1 MSATPLLNTR
11 KALIRAGMAPSL
23 ASRLAKTRGTDEPLA
38 AWVAAFK
45 AEDPELFGVET
56 EDESEEDDAAT
67 PHNAKGIARAALDK
81 NRAAIQD
88 RGDKSASA
96 VAAELL
102 SRKPRPRASSASQT
116 SQAAAALLRRGIGN
130 SAD

>member
-11 KALIRAGMAPSL
+11 KALIKAGMTPSL
-23 ASRLAKTRGTDEPLA
+23 ATRLAKTRGTDEPLA

-45 AEDPELFGVET
+45 AEDPDLFGVDDEAE
-56 EDESEEDDAAT
+56 EDETPAAT
-67 PHNAKGIARAALDK
+67 PHAAKGIARTALEK

-96 VAAELL
+96 VAAQLL
-102 SRKPRPRASSASQT
+102 SRKPRPQQSGASQT

>member
-1 MSATPLLNTR
+1 MDLP
-11 KALIRAGMAPSL
+11 
-23 ASRLAKTRGTDEPLA
+23 D
-38 AWVAAFK
+38 
-45 AEDPELFGVET
+45 LFGL
-56 EDESEEDDAAT
+56 DADGDDDTDAAAT
-67 PHNAKGIARAALDK
+67 PHDAKGIARAALDK
-81 NRAAIQD
+81 NRAAIQS

-102 SRKPRPRASSASQT
+102 SRKPRPQASTASQT